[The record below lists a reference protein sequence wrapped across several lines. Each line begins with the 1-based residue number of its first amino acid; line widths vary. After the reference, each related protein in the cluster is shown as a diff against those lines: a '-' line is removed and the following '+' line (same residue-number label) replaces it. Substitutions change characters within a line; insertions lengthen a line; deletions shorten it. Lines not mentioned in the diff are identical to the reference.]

1 MMLKA
6 LELQPEIVI
15 ATLHLSLTYR
25 EMGKEEKEIG
35 MLKKV
40 LELQKVNFRDT
51 FAKRKAK

>member
-1 MMLKA
+1 MLKA

-15 ATLHLSLTYR
+15 ATLHLSLTYQ

-51 FAKRKAK
+51 FAKLKAK

>member
-15 ATLHLSLTYR
+15 ATLHLSLTYQ

-51 FAKRKAK
+51 FAKLKAK